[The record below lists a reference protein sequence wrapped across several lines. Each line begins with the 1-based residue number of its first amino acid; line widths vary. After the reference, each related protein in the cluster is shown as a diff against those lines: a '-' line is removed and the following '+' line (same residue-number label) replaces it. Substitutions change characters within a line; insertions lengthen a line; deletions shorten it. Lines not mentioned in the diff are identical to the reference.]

1 MDQMTVDT
9 WTHEGHS
16 FGFYVYRSC
25 ASLGLSSVPTASA
38 AWTLRSQERGVLLVD
53 VKHSCQAQFHY

>member
-1 MDQMTVDT
+1 MTVDT

-38 AWTLRSQERGVLLVD
+38 AWTLRSQERGVVLVD
-53 VKHSCQAQFHY
+53 ITHSC